1 MAFAPEIAA
10 SLLTPLIAR
19 TASSSFTPA
28 LVNLPMLLVISENEY
43 IVLSEYSFNS
53 LRYLF
58 TVSRLS
64 PVLAMMV

>member
-10 SLLTPLIAR
+10 SLLIPLIAR
-19 TASSSFTPA
+19 TASSSLTPA

-43 IVLSEYSFNS
+43 MVLSEYSFSS

-64 PVLAMMV
+64 PVLAMIV